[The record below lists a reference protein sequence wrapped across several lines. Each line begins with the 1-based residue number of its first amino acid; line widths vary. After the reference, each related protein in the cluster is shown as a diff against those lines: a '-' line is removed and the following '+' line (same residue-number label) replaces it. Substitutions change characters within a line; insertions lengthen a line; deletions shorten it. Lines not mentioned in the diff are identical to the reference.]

1 MLILTSFY
9 EVIFEFLFR
18 IFQWGKKLM
27 IMNNQTELKK
37 AENSQNH
44 VLDKVSIS

>member
-1 MLILTSFY
+1 MKLSLSSSSGSSNG
-9 EVIFEFLFR
+9 E
-18 IFQWGKKLM
+18 KLM

-37 AENSQNH
+37 VENSQNH

>member
-1 MLILTSFY
+1 M
-9 EVIFEFLFR
+9 
-18 IFQWGKKLM
+18 GKKLM